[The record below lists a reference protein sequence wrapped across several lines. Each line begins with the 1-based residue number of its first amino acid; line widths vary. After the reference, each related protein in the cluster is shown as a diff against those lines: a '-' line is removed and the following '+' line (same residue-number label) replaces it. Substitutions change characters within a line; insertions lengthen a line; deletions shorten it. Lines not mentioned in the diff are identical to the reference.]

1 MAGEFHL
8 DEKWIRQKLNQI
20 KALLENSDYG
30 LAALRS
36 LIDAVDTVVDS
47 IYSEVAN
54 VDHGLAA
61 LKVLLD
67 AIGVEVVAIEAK
79 LDHADHGLAALRALL
94 DDVKAE
100 TDKWPGDEAE
110 GTASGLDLNGGVAT
124 SGQPGADVFTIPATG
139 RIEILV
145 TIVSMRNCT
154 AGATI
159 TIRAYTNVNGVED
172 LIYSQTFTQGTD
184 PNGIQVINGN
194 YGANEPVRFEMH
206 SNNAADTNVDAPY
219 KGIWRNLE

>member
-1 MAGEFHL
+1 MAGEFHF

-20 KALLENSDYG
+20 KALLESPGHG
-30 LAALRS
+30 LPEIEV
-36 LIDAVDTVVDS
+36 LIETVDTVVDN
-47 IYSEVAN
+47 IYNEVIN

-94 DDVKAE
+94 DDIKAE

-124 SGQPGADVFTIPATG
+124 SGQPGADIFTIPAIG

-145 TIVSMRNCT
+145 TIISMRNCT

-159 TIRAYTNVNGVED
+159 TIRAYTNVDGVGD
-172 LIYSQTFTQGTD
+172 MIYSQTFTQGTD
-184 PNGIQVINGN
+184 PSGIQVINGN

-206 SNNAADTNVDAPY
+206 SNNAADTNVDVPY
-219 KGIWRNLE
+219 KTIWRNLE